1 MDREPRRILLVDDE
15 AEIRAIARMSLE
27 MVGRFEVRDF
37 GSAEEAL
44 AAAAEVRPDLILL
57 DVMMPGMD
65 GLQALAGLRRIPATA
80 GTPVIFMTA
89 KVQPAAVANYASLGA
104 IGVIAKPF
112 SPMALPDEIRRLW
125 KRAAEDLSTC
135 AARR

>member
-1 MDREPRRILLVDDE
+1 MEPGPRRILLVDDE
-15 AEIRAIARMSLE
+15 PEIRAIARMALE

-37 GSAEEAL
+37 GSGDEAL
-44 AAAAEVRPDLILL
+44 AAAPEVRPDLILL

-65 GLQALAGLRRIPATA
+65 GIQVLAGLRRIPATA

-89 KVQPAAVANYASLGA
+89 KVQPAEVATYESLGA

-125 KRAAEDLSTC
+125 KRAARDVSTC

>member
-1 MDREPRRILLVDDE
+1 MEPGPRRILLVDDE
-15 AEIRAIARMSLE
+15 AEIRSIARMSLE

-44 AAAAEVRPDLILL
+44 AAAAQVRPDLILL

-89 KVQPAAVANYASLGA
+89 KVQPAEVASYEALGA
-104 IGVIAKPF
+104 IGVIPKPF
-112 SPMALPDEIRRLW
+112 SPMALPDDIRRLW
-125 KRAAEDLSTC
+125 KRAAREVTP
-135 AARR
+135 

>member
-1 MDREPRRILLVDDE
+1 MEHGPRRIMLVDDE
-15 AEIRAIARMSLE
+15 PEIRAIARMSLE
-27 MVGRFEVRDF
+27 MVGRFEVHDF

-44 AAAAEVRPDLILL
+44 AAAADVRPDLIVL

-65 GLQALAGLRRIPATA
+65 GIQALARLRRIPATA

-89 KVQPAAVANYASLGA
+89 KVQPGEVATYQSLGA

-112 SPMALPDEIRRLW
+112 SPMALSDEIRHLW
-125 KRAAEDLSTC
+125 KRAAQDLSTC

>member
-1 MDREPRRILLVDDE
+1 MEPGPRRILLVDDE
-15 AEIRAIARMSLE
+15 AEIRIIARMALE
-27 MVGRFEVRDF
+27 MVGGFEVRDF

-44 AAAAEVRPDLILL
+44 AAAAEVRPDLLLL

-65 GLQALAGLRRIPATA
+65 GLQALARLRRIPATV
-80 GTPVIFMTA
+80 GTPAIFMTA
-89 KVQPAAVANYASLGA
+89 KVQPAEVAAYEALGA

-112 SPMALPDEIRRLW
+112 SPMALPDEVRRLW
-125 KRAAEDLSTC
+125 KRAAEEVSTC